1 MQTSHQSRRSNL
13 TRKKDFSEI
22 LQDLFLFTFFS
33 FLNSFFFFGKGS
45 QVAGVEFNFI
55 RSSFFTISYWW
66 NIQRGELETRPYWMR
81 ISASWLPVSEYINV
95 RNKSKKSHLPVF
107 LYRVHVKEQYNPSRK
122 NRSVPSLSGPHSHI
136 PSFTG
141 FKIYLLSK

>member
-22 LQDLFLFTFFS
+22 LKDHFLFTFFS

-95 RNKSKKSHLPVF
+95 RNKKQKITLTSLPIPRPCQRTIQSFTEKSKC
-107 LYRVHVKEQYNPSRK
+107 
-122 NRSVPSLSGPHSHI
+122 SLSIRTP
-136 PSFTG
+136 FTHPIVYR
-141 FKIYLLSK
+141 F